1 MSKKIAFITDTHF
14 RDDRPKSRTDDVI
27 ETQFAKLGNII
38 QLVQD
43 HDIDVMLHG
52 GDFFNT
58 KKPSHQLVVHLLEW
72 CKSLGIPIYGAI
84 GNHDITG
91 YNLDSVT
98 GSGLGVLLESNA
110 IERLDFKV
118 FPEEK
123 IVIKSVHCSL
133 NFEQDYLFPSEYD
146 SYFKLIVSHNYVIP
160 SDSMPFGFIHPK
172 DINTNAHLVLCG
184 HYHVPFDYD
193 DGKTRWVNPGP
204 LFRWSVSEKS
214 HTPKLLMLTV
224 DGLQYKL
231 DFLTLSSVKP
241 SAEVFDLSLLDKEK
255 QQERDIKEFVKNL
268 SSVSFQNVDIE
279 NLVKERGAIENI
291 DKSILDVV
299 LAKIRNAKEI
309 LS

>member
-1 MSKKIAFITDTHF
+1 MPKKFAFVTDTHF

-27 ETQFAKLGNII
+27 ETQFAKLGDII
-38 QLVQD
+38 HLVQD
-43 HDIDVMLHG
+43 HNIDVVLHG

-98 GSGLGVLLESNA
+98 GSGLGVLLEANA
-110 IERLDFKV
+110 IERLDLKV
-118 FPEEK
+118 FPEDK
-123 IVIKSVHCSL
+123 IVVKSVHCSL
-133 NFEQDYLFPSEYD
+133 NFEQDYMFPSEFD
-146 SYFKLIVSHNYVIP
+146 SYFKIIVSHNYVIP

-172 DINTNAHLVLCG
+172 DIKTNAHIVLCG

-204 LFRWSVSEKS
+204 LFRWSVSEKN

-224 DGLQYKL
+224 DGLHYKL
-231 DFLTLSSVKP
+231 DFLTLSSVRP
-241 SAEVFDLSLLDKEK
+241 SSEVFDLALLEKEK
-255 QQERDIKEFVKNL
+255 QQDKDIKEFVKNL
-268 SSVSFQNVDIE
+268 SSVTFQNVDIE
-279 NLVKERGAIENI
+279 KLVEERGAIEKI
-291 DKSILDVV
+291 DSHILNLV
-299 LAKIRNAKEI
+299 LAKIRAAKEV
-309 LS
+309 LQ